1 MVSNPIIPLPTTT
14 AVSPSRTG
22 VRLTACTATPTAS
35 IIAACSKL
43 RFSGSRYMIRR
54 GTATN
59 SANAPWRRYGPGET
73 PSTSVV
79 GQVLLS
85 PQAIDTPPA
94 VDRRIERPPVAR
106 PQVRDVGPGLHHLAR
121 RFVSHHQRWNPP
133 PCAPVQPVDVAATDP
148 ASADPNQHVVRTDY
162 RDRHLHH
169 LQLHVLRQ

>member
-22 VRLTACTATPTAS
+22 VRLTASTATLTAS

-73 PSTSVV
+73 RSEEHTSELQHLGISYAVFCLKKKKSQSDLIGQPCFCTQRPSGTPLRVFFALRFPTYTQSPILVSLH
-79 GQVLLS
+79 LLLMVIFFFFFNNAAPTEFS
-85 PQAIDTPPA
+85 PFPHPA
-94 VDRRIERPPVAR
+94 ALPI
-106 PQVRDVGPGLHHLAR
+106 
-121 RFVSHHQRWNPP
+121 
-133 PCAPVQPVDVAATDP
+133 
-148 ASADPNQHVVRTDY
+148 
-162 RDRHLHH
+162 
-169 LQLHVLRQ
+169 